1 MKNILIIILTV
12 AILPL
17 SSALAAQEIKPA
29 TMEKYRQLKT
39 DLEQLQQSKVG
50 IYAKDILD
58 RANRTLTKASEEIDA
73 KNEKTTLEVLDMA
86 ILQLDLA
93 KVKTAE
99 LEAAQKTAV
108 TRSKADKLN
117 QQLNDILAGKGDSK

>member
-93 KVKTAE
+93 KVKTEE